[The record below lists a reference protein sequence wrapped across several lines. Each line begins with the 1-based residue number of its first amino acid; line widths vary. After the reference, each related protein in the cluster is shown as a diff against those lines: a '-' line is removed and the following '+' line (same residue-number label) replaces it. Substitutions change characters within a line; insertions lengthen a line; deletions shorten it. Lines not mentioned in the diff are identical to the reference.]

1 MHEVVW
7 EGKNCTTIDVNDSMI
22 NLLAAKELL
31 DQLPITSSKTV
42 ISSLLPYDKSLVDA
56 TDVVAKEKFSCKL
69 CDQEVDTKQM
79 RLHVGKHILK
89 DNLSNVCGFCGMP
102 GCSIAFE
109 NSSGRGATATLS
121 AKSNCAYR
129 SKFSLKAAEKVT
141 KSSPCTNRP
150 VSCHMCNTV
159 VWSYMMDS
167 HYGHVHPN
175 EPLCKLVTS
184 EERDMVLKTK

>member
-1 MHEVVW
+1 MR
-7 EGKNCTTIDVNDSMI
+7 
-22 NLLAAKELL
+22 
-31 DQLPITSSKTV
+31 Q
-42 ISSLLPYDKSLVDA
+42 
-56 TDVVAKEKFSCKL
+56 DVVVSKDKFSCKL

-89 DNLSNVCGFCGMP
+89 DKLSNVCGFCGIP

-109 NSSGRGATATLS
+109 KSSGRGATATLS
-121 AKSNCAYR
+121 ANSNCAYR

-150 VSCHMCNTV
+150 VSCPMCNIV

-167 HYGHVHPN
+167 HYIHVHPN
-175 EPLCKLVTS
+175 ETLCILVTS